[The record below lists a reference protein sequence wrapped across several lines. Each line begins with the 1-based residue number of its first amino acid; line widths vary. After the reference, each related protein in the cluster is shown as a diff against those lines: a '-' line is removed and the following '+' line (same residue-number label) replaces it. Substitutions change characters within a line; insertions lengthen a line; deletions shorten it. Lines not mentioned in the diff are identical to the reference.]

1 MITLENAHV
10 RYGQASVLNE
20 ISISASQDE
29 IIAIIGRNGAGKS
42 TTLKTLIGLLPL
54 HQGRRA
60 YFGQDISR
68 LPVEQISRL
77 GVALV
82 PDSRR
87 IFPNL
92 SVMENLR
99 IGGLG
104 HKPGYWTIPRVLEIF
119 PRLQERIGFG
129 GDQLS
134 GGEQQM
140 LSIARALLG
149 NPKILLLDE
158 PTEGL
163 APLIVNNLIDIFSL
177 VHQQGTGIV
186 LVEQNLKVPM
196 RLAQRQYVLD
206 HGAVAWSGTSAELE
220 EQREHVEAI
229 ITTGVEHVQ

>member
-1 MITLENAHV
+1 MIALENAHV
-10 RYGQASVLNE
+10 RYGQATVLSDV
-20 ISISASQDE
+20 SITASQDE

-54 HQGRRA
+54 HHGKRA
-60 YFGQDISR
+60 YFGRDVSR

-99 IGGLG
+99 MGGLG
-104 HKPGYWTIPRVLEIF
+104 HAPGYWTIPRVLEIF

-140 LSIARALLG
+140 LAIARALLG

-163 APLIVNNLIDIFSL
+163 APLIVNNLIDIFAL

-206 HGAVAWSGTSAELE
+206 HGSVAWSGTSAELAQ
-220 EQREHVEAI
+220 QRDHVEAI
-229 ITTGVEHVQ
+229 ITTGVEHVS

>member
-1 MITLENAHV
+1 MIALENAWV
-10 RYGQASVLNE
+10 QYGQANVLSAV
-20 ISISASQDE
+20 SIQAAQDE

-42 TTLKTLIGLLPL
+42 TTLKTMIGLLPL
-54 HQGRRA
+54 QQGRRH
-60 YFGQDISR
+60 FLGHDISR

-77 GVALV
+77 GIALV

-104 HKPGYWTIPRVLEIF
+104 HKPGYWTIARVLEIF

-163 APLIVNNLIDIFSL
+163 APLIVNNLIDIFTL

-196 RLAQRQYVLD
+196 RLAHRQYVLD

-220 EQREHVEAI
+220 AQREHVEAI
-229 ITTGVEHVQ
+229 ITTGAAHAA

>member
-1 MITLENAHV
+1 MIALENAYV
-10 RYGQASVLNE
+10 QYGQANVLSAV
-20 ISISASQDE
+20 SIQAAQDE

-42 TTLKTLIGLLPL
+42 TTLKTMIGLLPL
-54 HQGRRA
+54 QQGRRH
-60 YFGQDISR
+60 FLGQDISR

-104 HKPGYWTIPRVLEIF
+104 HKPGYWDIARVLDIF
-119 PRLQERIGFG
+119 PRLQERINFG

-163 APLIVNNLIDIFSL
+163 APLIVNNLIDIFTL

-220 EQREHVEAI
+220 AQREHVEAI
-229 ITTGVEHVQ
+229 ITTGAAHAA

>member
-1 MITLENAHV
+1 MIALENAHV
-10 RYGQASVLNE
+10 RYGQATVLSDV
-20 ISISASQDE
+20 SITASQDE

-54 HQGRRA
+54 HHGKRA
-60 YFGQDISR
+60 YFGRDVSR

-99 IGGLG
+99 MGGLG
-104 HKPGYWTIPRVLEIF
+104 HAPGYWTIPRVLEIF

-140 LSIARALLG
+140 LAIARALLG

-163 APLIVNNLIDIFSL
+163 APLIVNNLIDIFAL
-177 VHQQGTGIV
+177 VQT
-186 LVEQNLKVPM
+186 L
-196 RLAQRQYVLD
+196 
-206 HGAVAWSGTSAELE
+206 S
-220 EQREHVEAI
+220 
-229 ITTGVEHVQ
+229 